1 MKIRRILNEQN
12 PTAGTNPEGLS
23 AYKNPLIKTAI
34 AAGCFIDK
42 GFSAIS
48 DPKIG
53 EGFFKVSKDEK
64 FKSMPNIYILPNA
77 DGKTFKVS
85 YRDTNDKEISSRD
98 GIVCGKIEQTTN
110 PVLTPNQQ
118 DITDA
123 LKASNA
129 FFDYKSVKPDDW
141 SKYTLVNIYNDPDV
155 KETLGNNPYLLS
167 QIQDN
172 SSRVFWMW
180 KGGQNVS
187 GLSAEKLNKGSQ
199 AMAAVKVLQN
209 LDYKTQTEITPQEL
223 SSGQWVRIDLKNPK
237 DYTGDIAN
245 LSYYADFFT
254 TSYPMWKKVDITGPE
269 GAGWDTEEKCR
280 QTVVDYYNKMN
291 TSRPNTTPNTE
302 EKQRVEYCLTKHAG
316 QYPRLRDLILKLI
329 TPPRDKSGYA
339 IANGQYFE
347 KAGGKL
353 FGQTFKE
360 SKDRLL
366 KNIISEN
373 LKKLQLKKKNISEQN
388 VIVKQRLQV
397 LTEGRQIQKKRD
409 LDKFFNA
416 VLVESAYLNSQGYDP
431 TIISENYM
439 DMFKGFVG
447 TTGVDSLFQSFKEY
461 GAKWLLR
468 QFNLDPDSWIGS
480 IFVTTIGNLPIGE
493 IPKLTNCDYAVPL
506 FAKSIVEGMISKFL
520 VGKGLDN
527 PITTLLRNA
536 LVELLDDMVFIQK
549 IEGALSKVICPA
561 MSSLTGK
568 FGQVGQRLQQSDNT
582 KELGNKAVDIMSS
595 AKKSTGDMMSTF
607 TNLSKQFSKETS
619 DV

>member
-23 AYKNPLIKTAI
+23 AYKNPLMKTAI

-85 YRDTNDKEISSRD
+85 YRDDNEKEVYERD

-118 DITDA
+118 DITNA

-129 FFDYKSVKPDDW
+129 FFDYESVKPNDW

-155 KETLGNNPYLLS
+155 KETLGNNPNLLS

-180 KGGQNVS
+180 KGGKGIT
-187 GLSAEKLNKGSQ
+187 GLSAQRINKGN
-199 AMAAVKVLQN
+199 AAQKIVDDLIATN
-209 LDYKTQTEITPQEL
+209 NFKTDDVITIAEKM
-223 SSGQWVRIDLKNPK
+223 SGDWKRIDLKNK
-237 DYTGDIAN
+237 ADYTGSLARVSD
-245 LSYYADFFT
+245 YADYFLT
-254 TSYPMWKKVDITGPE
+254 PYPIWQRLTAAQDPNV
-269 GAGWDTEEKCR
+269 AGSLTYDEKTCRDVVLKYYNDMLSSDLSSPNPQEKSRVEKCLFDNR
-280 QTVVDYYNKMN
+280 GKYPKLARVIDQLKYPAQNK
-291 TSRPNTTPNTE
+291 
-302 EKQRVEYCLTKHAG
+302 K
-316 QYPRLRDLILKLI
+316 
-329 TPPRDKSGYA
+329 GYA
-339 IANGQYFE
+339 IKNIDYTT
-347 KAGGKL
+347 KPIR
-353 FGQTFKE
+353 E
-360 SKDRLL
+360 SEDRLL

-397 LTEGRQIQKKRD
+397 LTEGRQIQKRRD